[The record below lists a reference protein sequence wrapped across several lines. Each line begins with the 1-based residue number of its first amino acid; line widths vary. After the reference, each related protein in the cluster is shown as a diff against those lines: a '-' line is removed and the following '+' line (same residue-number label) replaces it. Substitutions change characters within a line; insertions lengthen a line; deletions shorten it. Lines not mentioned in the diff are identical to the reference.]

1 MIKNNYFFI
10 SILVLLFT
18 SVGYAQNNLFVSTLD
33 KPLEIDGILE
43 SEWIK
48 TDSISNFTQLEPEN
62 NSTATRET
70 VVRVAQ
76 YKNDLYFSFKCYINK
91 NDQIVAR
98 IQQRDQ
104 LKSSDDIVS
113 VLLDTYN
120 DKRTSL
126 LFQINAL
133 GTLNDAKVN
142 NDGMN
147 IDLLW
152 DTEWEAKTS
161 VTEHYWIVEI
171 RIPYKSLQY
180 NTEST
185 NWGINFGRT
194 IRSNQE
200 TVWWSPVTENYRVSQ
215 NRNISGLIPT
225 TDIENN
231 LNIYPYWT
239 LQYENNEDIGKNTK
253 LKNNVGLDIK
263 YFYHSN
269 ILSNITINPDFATVE
284 GDEEEI
290 NLTPWEISFPE
301 KRIFFQDGNEMFDT
315 RINTFYSRRIGDL
328 QFGGK
333 MIGKLGKNQFNVLSA
348 KTNSNMEY
356 NYSQAWFNAF
366 RIKRDILKSS
376 TLGLTYSDKI
386 TLSNSTRSFSFDYAL
401 NLDKDWK
408 LTGQIV
414 GSTPGRLKAHSA
426 WFMRFAKE
434 NNIFHYHI
442 RYSDIGINFK
452 ENVNETGYIKDD
464 NRREL
469 DSDVSYRF
477 WLNDKIKYIDLV
489 GKNNVFWS
497 QDNILR
503 SWDLK
508 YEIKWYLDNR
518 ISIETEYKNDYKL
531 LDRKYHNYYYLFEFG
546 YNTDEAAFI
555 NFEFQT
561 GKYLDQ
567 QYKLSTIETE
577 FQLFKNLSITYEGNI
592 LRYTKDASVNN
603 TNINILGLD
612 YFFNK
617 NLWIRIFS
625 QNNSLSNKLY
635 FYGMLGWR
643 FNPPFGAIYLIVN
656 ADKYDDDSG
665 LNQLNKQN
673 AFLKLTLPLS
683 VF

>member
-1 MIKNNYFFI
+1 VINIKLFFI
-10 SILVLLFT
+10 TIVLILNSIV
-18 SVGYAQNNLFVSTLD
+18 YPQNTIAVTTLD
-33 KPLEIDGILE
+33 KPIKIDGILE
-43 SEWIK
+43 TDWTV

-62 NSTATRET
+62 NSPATRET
-70 VVRVAQ
+70 VVRIAQ
-76 YKNDLYFSFKCYINK
+76 YKNDLYFSFKCYIHK
-91 NDQIVAR
+91 GDKIAAR
-98 IQQRDQ
+98 IQKRDQ
-104 LKSSDDIVS
+104 LEPSDDIVS

-142 NDGMN
+142 NDGIN
-147 IDLLW
+147 IDILW

-161 VTEHYWIVEI
+161 LTEFYWIAEI

-180 NTEST
+180 NPEST
-185 NWGINFGRT
+185 IWGINFGRT

-215 NRNISGLIPT
+215 SRNISGLIPV
-225 TDIENN
+225 TDIEHNI
-231 LNIYPYWT
+231 NIYPYWT
-239 LQYENNEDIGKNTK
+239 LQYENNKDVSKNSK
-253 LKNNVGLDIK
+253 LKNNIGLDLK
-263 YFYHSN
+263 YLYHSN

-301 KRIFFQDGNEMFDT
+301 KRIFFQNGNEMFDT

-333 MIGKLGKNQFNVLSA
+333 IIGKLGKNQFNVLSA
-348 KTNSNMEY
+348 KTNSNVEY

-366 RIKRDILKSS
+366 RIKRDILESS

-386 TLSNSTRSFSFDYAL
+386 TASKINRSFSLDYTL

-414 GSTPGRLKAHSA
+414 GSTPGRLKSHSA
-426 WFMRFAKE
+426 WFIRFAKE

-442 RYSDIGINFK
+442 RYSDIGAKFK
-452 ENVNETGYIKDD
+452 ENINETGFIKDD

-477 WLNDKIKYIDLV
+477 WLNEKIKYIELI

-497 QDNILR
+497 QENILR

-508 YEIKWYLDNR
+508 YGIKWYLDNR
-518 ISIETEYKNDYKL
+518 FSIETEYKNEYKL
-531 LDRKYHNYYYLFEFG
+531 LDRKYYNYYYLFELG

-555 NFEFQT
+555 NFELQT

-567 QYKLSTIETE
+567 QYKLSIIETE
-577 FQLFKNLSITYEGNI
+577 FQLIKNLSITYEGII

-625 QNNSLSNKLY
+625 QNNSLSNNLY

-656 ADKYDDDSG
+656 ADKYDDDPG

-673 AFLKLTLPLS
+673 AFLKLTVPLS